1 MAKTLR
7 ELCNLKGCEDL
18 TIVAGKRGLD
28 RRVEWV
34 ATLEDTDLIQFSN
47 EGDLNF
53 VTGLKVETE
62 TEILDLIKVAYE
74 YKMAGIVF
82 APNSTYVK
90 ALPLSAIEFGNEHDF
105 PIFIIHWE
113 TKICDLTKVIG
124 KFIADSDLPRRVPME
139 VLQAILL
146 GKEPMPFSRS
156 VCDQMR
162 LQGMLSVKKYR
173 VVLFRIA
180 KKNAYEEQDFTDF
193 YNNLFHETVVLCEL
207 SGLVVPMSMSIAII
221 FTDDRAENATD
232 KSSLKNMVDIMKKL
246 EIRSH
251 SFEIRLGLGSVVERL
266 EDIRKS
272 YNEAELVV
280 NLLQNFY
287 FEERVFEYSK
297 LGAYKVIWESQNQE
311 SAIAFSNCM
320 LEPLITYDEL
330 NNSDLMECL
339 KTYIECNSSI
349 KETSDK
355 LYLHKNTIIYKLKK
369 IESILNCCVSNNRDL
384 FNLQY
389 ALMIREVFEL
399 K

>member
-1 MAKTLR
+1 MAITLR
-7 ELCNLKGCEDL
+7 ELCDLKGCEDL
-18 TIVAGKRGLD
+18 ALVAGDRGLD

-53 VTGLKVETE
+53 VTGLKVGTE
-62 TEILDLIKVAYE
+62 AEILDLIKIAYE

-82 APNSTYVK
+82 APNHTYVK
-90 ALPLSAIEFGNEHDF
+90 SLPQTAIEFGNDHDF
-105 PIFIIHWE
+105 PIFTIHWE

-124 KFIADSDLPRRVPME
+124 KFIADSELPRRVPME

-146 GKEPMPFSRS
+146 GKEPVPFSRS

-180 KKNAYEEQDFTDF
+180 KKGAYEEQDFTDF
-193 YNNLFHETVVLCEL
+193 YNTLFHETVTLCEL
-207 SGLVVPMSMSIAII
+207 SGLVVPMSMSIAVV
-221 FTDDRAENATD
+221 FTDDRAENASD
-232 KSSLKNMVDIMKKL
+232 KSSLENMVYIVKKL
-246 EIRSH
+246 ESRSD
-251 SFEIRLGLGSVVERL
+251 SFEIRLGIGSVVERL
-266 EDIRKS
+266 EEIRKS

-280 NLLQNFY
+280 NLLKNFY
-287 FEERVFEYSK
+287 FEEKVYEYAK

-311 SAIAFSNCM
+311 SAIAFSNNM

-330 NNSDLMECL
+330 NDTDLMECL

-349 KETSDK
+349 KETSDR
-355 LYLHKNTIIYKLKK
+355 LYLHKNTINYKLKK
-369 IESILNCCVSNNRDL
+369 IESILGCCVSKNRDL